1 VHVFTCVK
9 IAIAQSV
16 AMDVSGS
23 LYGFGERGE
32 ERQAAFSALEQAV
45 AAISRLDAESSHHPL
60 RNPWLRVE
68 REVALACAARE
79 TGFEADA
86 QSIIAARLG
95 AVTLPRGHVQL
106 GDLDDRARRWAPIAQ
121 RKGPAELR
129 ALVAKLAPVR
139 GARDLIGLGERVA
152 RALGDCAQ
160 SSWEFDDDPLTGA
173 PVLRN
178 VPADAGAV
186 DAGDLTLALPF
197 ALRRIGMT
205 TSILPGLVGLPRV
218 FAREEVTPL
227 AALRSWATTL
237 ERQAGEG
244 AARLREL
251 QVYAGQVERQLAD
264 VRRPAALRRL
274 VAVALGSWSVWAA
287 KLARDTRV
295 DISSAWR
302 TLEQAAD
309 IGLVV
314 EVPGQKRSRGDGT
327 LYAAP
332 PWLRM
337 AGLMSVLRG
346 RPAKTVFDGDVG
358 TELGSAIAELD
369 AAMAA
374 ADRLNATIAAAAS
387 GR

>member
-1 VHVFTCVK
+1 MFHVFTCVK
-9 IAIAQSV
+9 IAMAQSI

-32 ERQAAFSALEQAV
+32 ERQAAFAALAQAV

-139 GARDLIGLGERVA
+139 GDRDLVGLAERAA
-152 RALGDCAQ
+152 RALGDCSQ

-173 PVLRN
+173 PILRN
-178 VPADAGAV
+178 VPAAAGAV
-186 DAGDLTLALPF
+186 DAGDLALALPF
-197 ALRRIGMT
+197 VLRRIGMT
-205 TSILPGLVGLPRV
+205 TTVLPGLVGRPRV
-218 FAREEVTPL
+218 FAREEVAPL
-227 AALRSWATTL
+227 KALTAWASAL

-251 QVYAGQVERQLAD
+251 QIYAGQVERQLAE
-264 VRRPAALRRL
+264 VRRPAALRRM
-274 VAVALGSWSVWAA
+274 VAVALGTWSLWAA
-287 KLARDTRV
+287 KLARETKV

-309 IGLVV
+309 LGLVV
-314 EVPGQKRSRGDGT
+314 PVPGQKRSRGDGT

-337 AGLMSVLRG
+337 AGLMSVRRG
-346 RPAKTVFDGDVG
+346 RPATTVFGGDIG
-358 TELGSAIAELD
+358 AGLGDAITELD

-374 ADRLNATIAAAAS
+374 ADRLLTA
-387 GR
+387 